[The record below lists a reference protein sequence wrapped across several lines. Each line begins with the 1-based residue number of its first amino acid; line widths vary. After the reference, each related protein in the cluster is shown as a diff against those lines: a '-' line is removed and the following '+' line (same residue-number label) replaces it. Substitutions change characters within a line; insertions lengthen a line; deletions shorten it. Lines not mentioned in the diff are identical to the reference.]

1 MKVFISHSSA
11 DKKFVR
17 TLKSDLNE
25 NGIDTFFDEDSLE
38 YGDSLKE
45 RLEHAIKESSHFII
59 ILSINAIKSNW
70 VKDELEEALTLFDKK
85 TIAKI
90 IPIKYRE
97 CVVPDPLDKL
107 LYADLSQEIVQV
119 EKDKVIFLSEGYSK
133 FLPKLIRTLLSSDKR
148 LNKTDIT
155 DIITETK
162 ASERIVKKKPT
173 KEFLTQHK
181 IIRFKDKSV
190 VLTYSKKIVEHN
202 PKITNLIA
210 LYPILL
216 PTIYKA
222 IFPEINFGDPLRF
235 TIDGKLYVTGHFAGF
250 RTTTDNGIAM
260 QVGIRSFLKVEHG
273 KPYNFSVNTEKLT
286 FQRL

>member
-25 NGIDTFFDEDSLE
+25 NGIDTFVDEDSLE

-45 RLEHAIKESSHFII
+45 RLEQEINESSHFII
-59 ILSINAIKSNW
+59 ILTINAIKSNW
-70 VKDELEEALTLFDKK
+70 VKDELKEALALFDKK

-97 CVVPDPLDKL
+97 CSIPEPLDNL
-107 LYADLSQEIVQV
+107 LYADLSQEVVQI
-119 EKDKVIFLSEGYSK
+119 EKDKIVFLSEGYSK
-133 FLPKLIRTLLSSDKR
+133 FLPKLIKTLLSSDKR

-155 DIITETK
+155 DIIKETK
-162 ASERIVKKKPT
+162 ASEKILKKKTT

-181 IIRFKDKSV
+181 IIGFKDKSV
-190 VLTYSKKIVEHN
+190 VLTYSKKIVENN
-202 PKITNLIA
+202 PKITNLLA
-210 LYPILL
+210 LFPILL

-222 IFPEINFGDPLRF
+222 IFIDINFGDPIRF
-235 TIDGKLYVTGHFAGF
+235 TLDGKKYASGHFAGF

-260 QVGIRSFLKVEHG
+260 QVGIRRFIMVEHG
-273 KPYNFSVNTEKLT
+273 KTYNFSVDTEKRS